1 MKKHINEKHADEEYL
16 TIRHGKL
23 DRKNSEYVKETN
35 YEKNDLKQKMIKF
48 KNETKLKKIT

>member
-1 MKKHINEKHADEEYL
+1 MKKHADEEYL

-35 YEKNDLKQKMIKF
+35 YEKNDLKQKIYKF
-48 KNETKLKKIT
+48 KNATKLKK